1 MAEAGCKGVVL
12 AAPREKVFT
21 GNLQTIM
28 RLKKG
33 FVLREV
39 CGERVIMGEGLGA
52 INFGKLL
59 ALNETAAWLWQQA
72 QTMGDFTVEALAEKL
87 CEEYDV
93 TADEAKADV
102 AEMIAEWQKV
112 DVVE

>member
-1 MAEAGCKGVVL
+1 
-12 AAPREKVFT
+12 
-21 GNLQTIM
+21 M
-28 RLKKG
+28 RIKQG

-39 CGERVIMGEGLGA
+39 CGERVIVGEGLSAINFGKLLALNETVSA

-72 QTMGDFTVEALAEKL
+72 LAMGDFTIEALAEKL

-93 TADEAKADV
+93 TPDVAKADV
-102 AEMIAEWQKV
+102 EQMVAEWQNV
-112 DVVE
+112 GVVE